1 MRYPKTRRNE
11 GSVAGGTS
19 LLIWFDRWAVV
30 FEGRSITS
38 ERLDTYE
45 QKREN
50 ESEREL
56 FLKENANKNGRFSNF
71 RTKRQREAKVSF
83 C

>member
-1 MRYPKTRRNE
+1 MLNGSNISFGEIGHVGYPKTRRNE

-19 LLIWFDRWAVV
+19 LLIWFDRWAGV

-50 ESEREL
+50 ESERL
-56 FLKENANKNGRFSNF
+56 NYF
-71 RTKRQREAKVSF
+71 
-83 C
+83 